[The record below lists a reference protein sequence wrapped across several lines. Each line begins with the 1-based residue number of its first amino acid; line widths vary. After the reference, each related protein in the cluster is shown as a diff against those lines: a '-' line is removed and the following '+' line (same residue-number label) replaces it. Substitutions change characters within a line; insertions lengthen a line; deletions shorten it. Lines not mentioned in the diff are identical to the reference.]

1 MKRNRPHAIRRA
13 KGFTLVEML
22 IALTIF
28 GMLTAA
34 GVALLSVTARTQ
46 QTADRLLAELG
57 ELRAVQALVTADLAQ
72 AVPRIHRDAAGAPR
86 PAFSASA
93 SGQPVLLALVR
104 GGVDGGAA
112 SQSTLQLVE
121 YRLLDGRLQRLAYRQ
136 VDGADAAVAVT
147 LLRGVR
153 QLRLRYRDEEGGWQ
167 NDWAPTNAA
176 RLPRAVELVTDS
188 EAHGLVRQLFLVG
201 AAL

>member
-1 MKRNRPHAIRRA
+1 MIRKSATGGHRA
-13 KGFTLVEML
+13 GGFTLVEML

-72 AVPRIHRDAAGAPR
+72 AVPRIHRDRAGNAL
-86 PAFSASA
+86 PAFSGAA
-93 SGQPVLLALVR
+93 SGEPVSLALVR
-104 GGVDGGAA
+104 GGVDGGGAR
-112 SQSTLQLVE
+112 QSTIQRVE
-121 YRLLDGRLQRLAYRQ
+121 YRLKEGRLERLAYRQ
-136 VDGADAAVAVT
+136 VDGADGPVVVT

-167 NDWAPTNAA
+167 SDWAPTDPS